1 MLSLATAPRPVLV
14 GSADLRLDIETSSRS
29 GMAMNFG
36 RMGKAAAIQAYLKVA
51 SDRQRDTAV
60 VERTFEA
67 VDIGQ
72 VRRTVATGD
81 KTNTRLAIRNHT
93 PEAANS
99 QVRRKVAVIR
109 ASMVVAVRTS
119 EADRV
124 HRKVIVA
131 TRKPEAEVSRKADSH
146 MQNLVAD
153 SADLSLKAFQDSSM
167 EVD

>member
-1 MLSLATAPRPVLV
+1 MLLLATASRPVLV

-67 VDIGQ
+67 ADIGQ

-81 KTNTRLAIRNHT
+81 KPNTRLAIRNHT

-99 QVRRKVAVIR
+99 QVRRNVAV
-109 ASMVVAVRTS
+109 VVAVRTS